1 MDNLTSYD
9 YHDAIIQIEMLF
21 QSHILS
27 FGFKEYSLETYV
39 DKRFFSSWKGR
50 EGCEDTDAMR
60 AGQNIDGILASSDPS
75 EGEVLTYLQYTLN
88 IAELCRRRFNK
99 EEAQGYEF
107 DVRNYTELLSRIR
120 ELLRRLHYDV
130 KYVPEK
136 EYIYLVP
143 HNAALDAVTEDVS
156 DPVSAAITEYRSSA
170 VQGKLERKKQL
181 LNERG
186 DKIETYDDNHKG
198 GNNAIYSRIKFLEDN
213 CDIRKDNSA
222 EGEEHVDRVAK
233 MSEDELEKWYDE
245 AYQLMLLRILTKE
258 NEDRIAEVDKLADE
272 CGTPI
277 TTITE
282 EEIAKLLS
290 APNDPGALDDA
301 ENGKTNPDGGKSDEN
316 KEAVTEEERKEAE
329 AEVRKAGSH
338 AVRNVIIAL
347 VIADLLFIMFLLC
360 YFFLL

>member
-1 MDNLTSYD
+1 MDNTTSYD

-39 DKRFFSSWKGR
+39 DKRFFDTWKGK

-75 EGEVLTYLQYTLN
+75 AGEVLTYLQYTLN
-88 IAELCRRRFNK
+88 IAELCRRCFNK
-99 EEAQGYEF
+99 EDAQGYEF

-143 HNAALDAVTEDVS
+143 HNPALDAVTEEVT

-170 VQGKLERKKQL
+170 AQGKLERKKQL
-181 LNERG
+181 LNELG
-186 DKIETYDDNHKG
+186 DKIDTYDDNHKA

-213 CDIRKDNSA
+213 CDIRKDNNA

-233 MSEDELEKWYDE
+233 MSPDELEKWYDE

-258 NEDRIAEVDKLADE
+258 NEERIADVDRLADE

-290 APNDPGALDDA
+290 APNDPGALDEEDEKTA
-301 ENGKTNPDGGKSDEN
+301 DNGEKSGEDGESTD
-316 KEAVTEEERKEAE
+316 VEERKEAE
-329 AEVRKAGSH
+329 AQVRKAGSH

-360 YFFLL
+360 YFFLF